1 MTQYEPFDM
10 PGCKH
15 PLWLVRDED
24 HGTLID
30 LRSLT
35 EALCMS
41 WPHRWAMYFIGR
53 REKLGLQRAHDRLMR
68 ETFLVA
74 PGKMKMV
81 LVDLYAHLDTYH
93 AAMKRVS
100 VLHGAWSAEWS
111 RVMGAAP
118 VNAGA
123 LASGVV
129 RRSVTPEL
137 VREIYRQF
145 KDRRD
150 RREIAKSMGV
160 SKSTVSLV
168 VTGGYANFDQETF
181 VAWQQTFG
189 ALALPRERALGR
201 NAPSADL
208 VRRVHTLHQQKFKPK
223 YIGECLGTSASTVS
237 GIISG
242 AYKFTEPTAM
252 AAWQETFG
260 SDLAAATPANG
271 FTAPFRARDD
281 ETLVQ
286 GLPAAHRPF

>member
-15 PLWLVRDED
+15 PLWLVRDES

-30 LRSLT
+30 LRSLM

-41 WPHRWAMYFIGR
+41 WPHRWAMYFTGR
-53 REKLGLQRAHDRLMR
+53 REKLGLQRARDRLMR

-100 VLHGAWSAEWS
+100 ILHGAWTAEWS
-111 RVMGAAP
+111 RAMSAGP

-123 LASGVV
+123 LASGLV

-137 VREIYRQF
+137 VREIHRQF
-145 KDRRD
+145 RERRE
-150 RREIAKSMGV
+150 RREIAKSTGV
-160 SKSTVSLV
+160 SKSTVSRV
-168 VTGGYANFDQETF
+168 ITGGYANFDQETF

-189 ALALPRERALGR
+189 AMTLPRERALR
-201 NAPSADL
+201 CNAPSADL
-208 VRRVHTLHQQKFKPK
+208 VRKVHVLHSQKFKPG
-223 YIGECLGTSASTVS
+223 YIGECLGVS
-237 GIISG
+237 RATAAGIISG
-242 AYKFTEPTAM
+242 AYKFADPNAM

-260 SDLAAATPANG
+260 ADLAAVTPAQR
-271 FTAPFRARDD
+271 FTAPIRPKDD

-286 GLPAAHRPF
+286 GPSAAHRPF